1 MRSQRKPYR
10 AVNGILLLDKPVGAT
25 SNEALQAVKR
35 LYLAKKAGHTGSL
48 DPLADGL
55 LIICFGEATKISSY
69 LLEADK
75 YYRTVCKLGIE
86 TTTGDSEG
94 EITRQRE
101 VERYSDHQI
110 DRVLDRYRGL
120 IEQIPPMHSALKY
133 KGKRLY
139 ELARKG
145 IEVERQPRS
154 VYIYKL
160 ACIDRK
166 ADTLKFDIDCSKG
179 TYIRTLVEDI
189 GQSLGCGAHVTALRR
204 LGVGPYF
211 EPEMVT
217 LDDLQRLSAQ
227 GFEAMDELL
236 QPIDSALAD
245 WPALRLNSDMVY
257 YARSGQPVLIPGAP
271 VEGYVRLYDPHNSF
285 MGIGMMLD
293 DGRVAP
299 KRLIL

>member
-1 MRSQRKPYR
+1 MPRQRKFYR

-55 LIICFGEATKISSY
+55 LILCFGEATKVSSY

-101 VERYSDHQI
+101 VEHYSDQHI
-110 DRVLDRYRGL
+110 DRVLNRFRGL

-133 KGKRLY
+133 NGKRLY
-139 ELARKG
+139 ELARAG
-145 IEVERQPRS
+145 VEVERQPRD
-154 VYIYKL
+154 VCIHKL
-160 ACIDRK
+160 ACIDRN
-166 ADTLKFDIDCSKG
+166 ADTLKLDIDCSKG

-189 GQSLGCGAHVTALRR
+189 GRSLGCGAHVTALRR

-217 LDDLQRLSAQ
+217 LDSLKRLSIQ
-227 GFEAMDELL
+227 GLEAMDELL
-236 QPIDSALAD
+236 QPIDSALSD
-245 WPALRLNSDMVY
+245 WPALCLTSDMVH
-257 YARSGQPVLIPGAP
+257 YARSGQPLLIPGAP
-271 VEGYVRLYDPHNSF
+271 VEGYVRLYDLHDSF

>member
-1 MRSQRKPYR
+1 MRHQRNPFR

-25 SNEALQAVKR
+25 SNEALQAVKH

-94 EITRQRE
+94 QITRQRE
-101 VERYSDHQI
+101 VERYSDHHI
-110 DRVLDRYRGL
+110 DRVLARFRGL

-145 IEVERQPRS
+145 VEVERQPRS
-154 VYIYKL
+154 VYIHKL
-160 ACIDRK
+160 ACIDRN
-166 ADTLKFDIDCSKG
+166 ADTLKLDIDCSKG

-217 LDDLQRLSAQ
+217 LDDLKRLSGQ
-227 GFEAMDELL
+227 GLEAMDELL
-236 QPIDSALAD
+236 QPIDSALTD
-245 WPALRLNSDMVY
+245 WPALSLNSDMVY
-257 YARSGQPVLIPGAP
+257 YIRSGQPLLIPGAP
-271 VEGYVRLYDPHNSF
+271 VRGHVRLYDPDDSF
-285 MGIGMMLD
+285 MGVGMMLD